1 MEINSYLFVYCYMF
15 NTIPQTYQDLDN
27 SCTEPNHCVLPCH
40 CTTSCN
46 NGLCSGFGQCQSGWF
61 GPRCQY
67 NDLAKAKD
75 ATVILPQRNASIN
88 LNDSNDDTCEYNV
101 SDVTVTWGTNYPLTW
116 IRLITNKLD
125 YYPNVRI
132 RYKTNVSDTDFTS
145 CKQQKLQFATDSTFD
160 VWCQDKVNVMAIK
173 IEGKF
178 ASLCS
183 LYISGGR
190 NFAYGQKAVLVSNY
204 EENGNIY
211 NFSEAV
217 DGDTDRV
224 DIDRFRFK
232 IGTNLSITLS
242 QPVVMT
248 RVVIYHHVRF
258 LNEWQGLLSLELFNK
273 RDSPWFRYSIDTR
286 EGEAI
291 RTGVILTPATT
302 QTERISIRAKHPL
315 ILSALTEVE
324 AYGECPPGYWGLL
337 CVNKCPDVCTSD
349 CRVENGQCTSFCFGY
364 SDPPECLTACSND
377 HLGVN
382 CLQTCPK
389 KCLHSSCD
397 SYSGLCNQG
406 CLGHSNP
413 PVCDLECIK
422 GAYGKNCSST
432 CSSKCIN
439 SECDHVTGF
448 CLKCPDGY
456 KGNNCEIKIFIMEM
470 NSFGIGFAVCCGIVA
485 LVVLAL
491 TLSKTVLVQWRPR
504 PKFISVYDETKIQ
517 EEKCHRYEQITKTVH
532 PKEEV
537 NDGYET
543 SVFTMSQLKDN
554 SHDSTDSPSEY
565 EYINVR

>member
-1 MEINSYLFVYCYMF
+1 M
-15 NTIPQTYQDLDN
+15 IPQTYQDLDN
-27 SCTEPNHCVLPCH
+27 SCTENNHCVLPCH

-46 NGLCSGFGQCQSGWF
+46 NGLCSGSGQCQSRWF

-67 NDLAKAKD
+67 NDLAKAND
-75 ATVILPQRNASIN
+75 ATVVLPQRNASIN
-88 LNDSNDDTCEYNV
+88 LHDSNDDTCEYNV
-101 SDVTVTWGTNYPLTW
+101 SDVTVTWQTNYPLTW

-125 YYPNVRI
+125 YFPNVRI

-145 CKQQKLQFATDSTFD
+145 CKQQKLQLATDSTFD
-160 VWCQDKVNVMAIK
+160 VWCQDKVNVMALK

-178 ASLCS
+178 ESLCS
-183 LYISGGR
+183 LYISGV
-190 NFAYGQKAVLVSNY
+190 VL
-204 EENGNIY
+204 
-211 NFSEAV
+211 F
-217 DGDTDRV
+217 
-224 DIDRFRFK
+224 
-232 IGTNLSITLS
+232 
-242 QPVVMT
+242 
-248 RVVIYHHVRF
+248 
-258 LNEWQGLLSLELFNK
+258 NEWPGLLSLELFNK
-273 RDSPWFRYSIDTR
+273 RDSPWFRYSTHTR
-286 EGEAI
+286 EDGTI
-291 RTGVILTPATT
+291 RTDVILTPATT
-302 QTERISIRAKHPL
+302 QTERISITAKHPS
-315 ILSALTEVE
+315 ILFPLTEVE

-349 CRVENGQCTSFCFGY
+349 CHVENGQCTPFCFGY

-377 HLGVN
+377 HWGVN

-397 SYSGLCNQG
+397 SYSGHCDQG

-470 NSFGIGFAVCCGIVA
+470 NSFGIG
-485 LVVLAL
+485 
-491 TLSKTVLVQWRPR
+491 

-517 EEKCHRYEQITKTVH
+517 EEKCHRYEQITKTVQ
-532 PKEEV
+532 PNEEV

-543 SVFTMSQLKDN
+543 SVFTMSQLRDN
-554 SHDSTDSPSEY
+554 SHDLTDSPSEY